1 MDIKSLRLF
10 LGIIKHRSITKASR
24 HLYIAQPALGLYLRR
39 LEDELGVELVTR
51 HARGVTPTAAGL
63 KLAEHAE
70 RLISQMHYIKNELQ
84 NLRDTPS
91 GPALVG
97 LTHGTGQLLA
107 AQLVKRIAI
116 EYPDV
121 SVCLRD
127 SISESLAK
135 MLNDGRLDLAL
146 CYAPSDD
153 QDLRFKPIGKETF
166 VLTYWK
172 DSVTEKVPDEI
183 QFKDLVDYPLILPST
198 KFEYRKLVDG
208 FAEEIGVELN
218 IVHEVESVQPIRY
231 LIREGLGF
239 SVGSIG
245 AVKWEVES
253 GHVGTA
259 RIVNPT
265 PVRTLYLAEN
275 MSRPSSR
282 AIEVV
287 RDQLVALVAEVA
299 HENPDILSVE
309 GFELY
314 EDQEQVD

>member
-1 MDIKSLRLF
+1 LDIKSLRLF

-70 RLISQMHYIKNELQ
+70 RLLNQMYYIKNELQ

-97 LTHGTGQLLA
+97 LTHGTGQLMA
-107 AQLVKRIAI
+107 ASLVKRIAI
-116 EYPDV
+116 EHPDIGI
-121 SVCLRD
+121 CLRD

-146 CYAPSDD
+146 SYVPSDD
-153 QDLRFKPIGKETF
+153 QDLRFKAIATESLYL
-166 VLTYWK
+166 VYWK
-172 DSVTEKVPDEI
+172 NAVLEAVPDVIE
-183 QFKDLVDYPLILPST
+183 FKDLVNYPLILPT
-198 KFEYRKLVDG
+198 VKFEYRRLVDK
-208 FAEEIGVELN
+208 FAAEIGVELD

-245 AVKWEVES
+245 AVKWEVEE
-253 GHVGTA
+253 GYVGISK
-259 RIVNPT
+259 IVNPT
-265 PVRTLYLAEN
+265 PYRTLYLAEN
-275 MSRPSSR
+275 MSRPTSR
-282 AIEVV
+282 AVEVV
-287 RDQLVALVAEVA
+287 RDQLLTLVTEVA
-299 HENPDILSVE
+299 HEFPEILSVD
-309 GFELY
+309 GFDLGDEV
-314 EDQEQVD
+314 EQG

>member
-1 MDIKSLRLF
+1 
-10 LGIIKHRSITKASR
+10 
-24 HLYIAQPALGLYLRR
+24 
-39 LEDELGVELVTR
+39 
-51 HARGVTPTAAGL
+51 
-63 KLAEHAE
+63 
-70 RLISQMHYIKNELQ
+70 
-84 NLRDTPS
+84 
-91 GPALVG
+91 
-97 LTHGTGQLLA
+97 
-107 AQLVKRIAI
+107 
-116 EYPDV
+116 
-121 SVCLRD
+121 LRD

-153 QDLRFKPIGKETF
+153 QDLRFKPVGMETL

-172 DSVTEKVPDEI
+172 DSVGQDVPEEV
-183 QFKDLVDYPLILPST
+183 QFKDLVNYPLILPSK

-208 FAEEIGVELN
+208 FAEQIGVELN

-239 SVGSIG
+239 SVGSVG

-259 RIVNPT
+259 RIVDPT

-275 MSRPSSR
+275 MSKPSSR

-309 GFELY
+309 GFDLY
-314 EDQEQVD
+314 EDPEQLD

>member
-10 LGIIKHRSITKASR
+10 LGIIKHRSITKASK

-39 LEDELGVELVTR
+39 LEDEIGVELVTR

-91 GPALVG
+91 GPVLVG

-107 AQLVKRIAI
+107 AQLTKRVALD
-116 EYPDV
+116 YPDIQIR
-121 SVCLRD
+121 LRD

-153 QDLRFKPIGKETF
+153 QDLRFKPLGRETLY
-166 VLTYWK
+166 LTYWK
-172 DSVTEKVPDEI
+172 NAVNESIPDEI
-183 QFKDLVDYPLILPST
+183 QFEDLVNYPLILPSEQ
-198 KFEYRKLVDG
+198 FEYRRLVDG
-208 FAEEIGVELN
+208 FAEQIGIALN
-218 IVHEVESVQPIRY
+218 VVHEVESVQPIRH

-245 AVKWEVES
+245 AVKWEYEE
-253 GHVGTA
+253 GHVGIA
-259 RIVNPT
+259 KILNPT
-265 PVRTLYLAEN
+265 PYRTLYMAEN
-275 MSRPSSR
+275 MSKPTSR
-282 AIEVV
+282 AQEVV
-287 RDQLVALVAEVA
+287 RDYIVNLIVEVA
-299 HENPDILSVE
+299 SDHPEILSIE
-309 GFELY
+309 GFDLNE
-314 EDQEQVD
+314 EAEQF

>member
-70 RLISQMHYIKNELQ
+70 RLLNQMYYIKNELQ

-97 LTHGTGQLLA
+97 LTHGTGQLMA
-107 AQLVKRIAI
+107 ASLVKRIAI
-116 EYPDV
+116 EHPDIGI
-121 SVCLRD
+121 CLRD

-146 CYAPSDD
+146 CYVPSDD
-153 QDLRFKPIGKETF
+153 QDLRFKAIATESLYL
-166 VLTYWK
+166 VYWK
-172 DSVTEKVPDEI
+172 NAVSEAVPDVIE
-183 QFKDLVDYPLILPST
+183 FKDLVNYPLILPT
-198 KFEYRKLVDG
+198 VKFEYRRLVDK
-208 FAEEIGVELN
+208 FATEIGVELD

-245 AVKWEVES
+245 AVKWEVDE
-253 GHVGTA
+253 GHVGVA
-259 RIVNPT
+259 KIVNPT
-265 PVRTLYLAEN
+265 PFRTLYLAEN
-275 MSRPSSR
+275 MSRPTSR
-282 AIEVV
+282 AVEVV
-287 RDQLVALVAEVA
+287 RDQLLTLVTEVA
-299 HENPDILSVE
+299 HEFPEILSVD
-309 GFELY
+309 GFDLGDEV
-314 EDQEQVD
+314 EQG

>member
-1 MDIKSLRLF
+1 M
-10 LGIIKHRSITKASR
+10 
-24 HLYIAQPALGLYLRR
+24 PA
-39 LEDELGVELVTR
+39 
-51 HARGVTPTAAGL
+51 
-63 KLAEHAE
+63 
-70 RLISQMHYIKNELQ
+70 
-84 NLRDTPS
+84 
-91 GPALVG
+91 
-97 LTHGTGQLLA
+97 
-107 AQLVKRIAI
+107 
-116 EYPDV
+116 
-121 SVCLRD
+121 D

-135 MLNDGRLDLAL
+135 MLNDGRLVGAL
-146 CYAPSDD
+146 LHSIRR
-153 QDLRFKPIGKETF
+153 QDHGFKPIGKETL
-166 VLTYWK
+166 VLTYGK

-183 QFKDLVDYPLILPST
+183 EFKDLEHYPLILPST

-245 AVKWEVES
+245 AVKWGVKG
-253 GHVGTA
+253 GHVGTHEYA
-259 RIVNPT
+259 ANTI
-265 PVRTLYLAEN
+265 RTLYLAEN

-314 EDQEQVD
+314 EDQELVD

>member
-70 RLISQMHYIKNELQ
+70 RLLSQMHYIKNELQ

-153 QDLRFKPIGKETF
+153 QDLRFKPVGMETL

-172 DSVTEKVPDEI
+172 DSVGQDVPEEV
-183 QFKDLVDYPLILPST
+183 QFKDLVNYPLILPSK

-208 FAEEIGVELN
+208 
-218 IVHEVESVQPIRY
+218 
-231 LIREGLGF
+231 
-239 SVGSIG
+239 
-245 AVKWEVES
+245 
-253 GHVGTA
+253 
-259 RIVNPT
+259 
-265 PVRTLYLAEN
+265 
-275 MSRPSSR
+275 
-282 AIEVV
+282 
-287 RDQLVALVAEVA
+287 
-299 HENPDILSVE
+299 
-309 GFELY
+309 
-314 EDQEQVD
+314 

>member
-1 MDIKSLRLF
+1 LDIKSLRLF

-51 HARGVTPTAAGL
+51 HARGVTPSAAGL

-107 AQLVKRIAI
+107 AQLIKRIAL
-116 EYPDV
+116 EYPDIA
-121 SVCLRD
+121 VCLRD

-146 CYAPSDD
+146 TYAPSDD
-153 QDLRFKPIGKETF
+153 QDLRFKPIGTETL

-172 DSVTEKVPDEI
+172 DSVSEKVPEEI
-183 QFKDLVDYPLILPST
+183 KFRDLVNYPLILPSK
-198 KFEYRKLVDG
+198 KFEYRRLVEG
-208 FAEEIGVELN
+208 YAEQLGLYLN
-218 IVHEVESVQPIRY
+218 VVHEVESVQPIRY

-245 AVKWEVES
+245 AVKWEVDC
-253 GHVGTA
+253 GHVGIA
-259 RIVNPT
+259 RIVDPVPT
-265 PVRTLYLAEN
+265 RTLYLAEN
-275 MSRPSSR
+275 MSKPSSR

-299 HENPDILSVE
+299 HEHPDILSVE
-309 GFELY
+309 DFNL
-314 EDQEQVD
+314 EDDPEQAD